1 MAHPP
6 AKFDHIEREG
16 AMRAA
21 LNALELA
28 GFVVGP
34 EVPSA
39 PRGVMFGGS
48 APRGWHA
55 LSPAQQRD
63 LHGQVWGGR
72 GHATIMLHADAPA
85 AATKAFFAL
94 LAAEKARQGIEA

>member
-1 MAHPP
+1 MAHPL

-21 LNALELA
+21 LNALELT

-34 EVPSA
+34 EAVNA

-48 APRGWHA
+48 APRGWHL
-55 LSPAQQRD
+55 LSRSQQLD
-63 LHGQVWGGR
+63 LHGQVWGGK

-85 AATKAFFAL
+85 DATKAFYAL
-94 LAAEKARQGIEA
+94 LAAEDARQGRES